1 MGIKN
6 ILKRIFTKDQK
17 VVITGLDNAGKTTMV
32 SFLKTGTFQEH
43 TPTMG
48 KEQTTMEVQ
57 DIRMNILDMGG
68 QKDFRSL
75 WLGEIN
81 DADCVIF
88 MVDAHAQERLEEA
101 KKELWKFI
109 DLLDDTP
116 LIVFA
121 NKYDLDPVASIEEII
136 KKLDLHKLDSF
147 EILPVSCKTG
157 YGLVNGFMKIYY
169 KLTGEQLSKRFYPK
183 ALTVFDRG
191 GTPLTSTSSEDIL
204 KGGLFS
210 AICSFVSESF
220 KKELNQLKIE
230 DNIIVFKRSPHLLGS
245 IVLDDSES
253 INVQE
258 AEEGLEELLYHLEHM
273 CPELDKEELNKDKL
287 EYLVKQ
293 YSSNLM
299 D

>member
-1 MGIKN
+1 MGIKK
-6 ILKRIFTKDQK
+6 ILKKIFTKDKK
-17 VVITGLDNAGKTTMV
+17 VVICGLDNAGKTTMV

-48 KEQTTMEVQ
+48 KEQSTMEVQ
-57 DIRMNILDMGG
+57 DIRMNIIDLGG
-68 QKDFRSL
+68 QRDFRSL
-75 WLGEIN
+75 WLGEIQ
-81 DADCVIF
+81 DAECVIF
-88 MVDAHAQERLEEA
+88 MLDAHASERFDEA
-101 KKELWKFI
+101 KEELWKFV
-109 DLLDDTP
+109 DQLEGTP
-116 LIVFA
+116 LIIFA
-121 NKYDLDPVASIEEII
+121 NKYDLDPVASIEEIMNS
-136 KKLDLHKLDSF
+136 LELNKLDSF
-147 EILPVSCKTG
+147 EVIPVSCKTG
-157 YGLVNGFMKIYY
+157 FGIVNGFMKIYY

-191 GTPLTSTSSEDIL
+191 GTPLTSTSSEDVL

-210 AICSFVSESF
+210 AICSFVQESF

-230 DNIIVFKRSPHLLGS
+230 DNIIIFKRSPHLLGS

-253 INVQE
+253 VNIRE

-273 CPELDKEELNKDKL
+273 CPELDKEDLNTEKI

-299 D
+299 N